1 MYCLCLHESG
11 HSSLS
16 RELWCWGLGL
26 LPDLFSVGRG
36 RRTLLSS
43 GCRGRERARVT
54 GEHCLCQAH
63 LRVRFG
69 KGAASPQQTPDS
81 SQPWEE
87 SLASVS
93 HLDTCRQREV
103 RGGEGPFPLKS
114 RLIAQLCPAH
124 NSNQPPCLR
133 SVKSQD
139 RAGLAI
145 ATCR

>member
-1 MYCLCLHESG
+1 MSIVCA
-11 HSSLS
+11 
-16 RELWCWGLGL
+16 
-26 LPDLFSVGRG
+26 
-36 RRTLLSS
+36 RRTCVFVSEK
-43 GCRGRERARVT
+43 ER
-54 GEHCLCQAH
+54 LP
-63 LRVRFG
+63 
-69 KGAASPQQTPDS
+69 PQQTPDS

-93 HLDTCRQREV
+93 HLDACRQREV
-103 RGGEGPFPLKS
+103 CGGEGPFPLKS